1 MMQIVLACV
10 TIFVQTW
17 IKGLISAQIIEGNE
31 DGNEWMY
38 MGSYVNDWEW
48 IRMDQSGWE
57 GMGVAGSGWERSLV

>member
-10 TIFVQTW
+10 TIFIQPS

-38 MGSYVNDWEW
+38 MGSYVNDWE
-48 IRMDQSGWE
+48 
-57 GMGVAGSGWERSLV
+57 